1 MLKRKIKC
9 KDKRI
14 FKTRGEGRQGF
25 SPPHSH
31 PNWMFVPPRAACTPS
46 GLFPFVLVGCCAVLS
61 PCGGSSDW
69 ATAGAYAGPGWNQP
83 HPMVQLGAGRSR
95 EKLVTQ
101 SKVEVRR
108 GKGESKN

>member
-1 MLKRKIKC
+1 MLKREIKC
-9 KDKRI
+9 KNKRI

-46 GLFPFVLVGCCAVLS
+46 GLFPFVLVGCCAVLW

-69 ATAGAYAGPGWNQP
+69 ATAGAYAGPGMESASSNGP
-83 HPMVQLGAGRSR
+83 AGSR
-95 EKLVTQ
+95 EKQ
-101 SKVEVRR
+101 GEV
-108 GKGESKN
+108 GYSEQGGS